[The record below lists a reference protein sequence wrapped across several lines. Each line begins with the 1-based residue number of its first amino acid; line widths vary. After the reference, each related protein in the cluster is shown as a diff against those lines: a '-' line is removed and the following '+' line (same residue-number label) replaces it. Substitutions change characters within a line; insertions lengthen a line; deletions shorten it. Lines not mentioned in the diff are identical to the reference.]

1 MLPEIKAVQTAL
13 EAHFNAQI
21 AAVDAE
27 VARLPGDKEVRHY
40 LTNFCD
46 TQADNTMTEW
56 QRLYIYLV
64 TKYMDGQERK
74 VENGQFVRNPY
85 GEPAYPD
92 RLPFPEPYLRTIT
105 SEVTHE

>member
-1 MLPEIKAVQTAL
+1 MQNAL

-21 AAVDAE
+21 ASVDAE
-27 VARLPGDKEVRHY
+27 VAALPSDKDARKY

-56 QRLYIYLV
+56 HRLYIYLV

-92 RLPFPEPYLRTIT
+92 RLPFPETYLRTIAP
-105 SEVTHE
+105 EVTHE